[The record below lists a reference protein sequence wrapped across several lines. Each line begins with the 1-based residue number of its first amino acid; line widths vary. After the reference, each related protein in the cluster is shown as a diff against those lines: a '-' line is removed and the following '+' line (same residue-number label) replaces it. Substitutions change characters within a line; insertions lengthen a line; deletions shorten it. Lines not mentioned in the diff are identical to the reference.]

1 MTTSNDTT
9 RTATSIE
16 EISEIAHNEYHPLSR
31 TASSL
36 LSAIREFQSCRKS
49 ALNSAEMVRL
59 EAVRLAENIKVS
71 TNCVNFVDGHARNLR
86 DDLARRDR
94 AVNNIHSL
102 SYCMSIYLDWSSI
115 LADI

>member
-16 EISEIAHNEYHPLSR
+16 EIGEIARNEYHPLSR

-36 LSAIREFQSCRKS
+36 LNAIREFQSCRKS
-49 ALNSAEMVRL
+49 ALHSAEMVRL
-59 EAVRLAENIKVS
+59 EAGRLVENIKVS
-71 TNCVNFVDGHARNLR
+71 TTGMTNGTAYDLYLR
-86 DDLARRDR
+86 DDLNRRNR